1 MSVAFRQKFLNE
13 LEKDSNARYRTIVS
27 KFFHRGELRLERSKW
42 DIIYQNA
49 FLAAMEKAGAIVPPN
64 FAVPL
69 LPDKVWK
76 KMFTQLQGST
86 APLLQKGRK
95 IGQQGSGDLVTF
107 HKKGFKFSNSMIT
120 MPYARGKAKSGK
132 PYAGNLEIRASN
144 DLKSF
149 MTEFCNSRYFVSGVK
164 SSVKAK
170 QQEYEHG
177 ATGEQDFRAGARSHL
192 GTSRMSTN
200 KKGVTTLEGGSTSDN
215 KGAQGTVT
223 DQRIA
228 AFLIK
233 EAAGAF
239 SSEPWFSSVFEA
251 VFTKWTDVFGYDTEL
266 DAKDRK
272 NSVEGTL
279 IFKGAVVPVKSRY
292 NPGAVDRALLDEFK
306 AFISDPVF
314 WKKEVMRLN
323 SMIDED
329 TADQMFSD
337 SPGPRKRMEDAAIK
351 LAAAGIL
358 DNLNDKFIR
367 NRAKVGTPRAN
378 AKKGRP
384 TKAKAK
390 GNSNSSVQK
399 RSGTA
404 TRRNARGAAN
414 NTPGASPLAL
424 KELINAALPEEILD
438 RMGPPALTNRTG
450 RFRRSA
456 QVTNVLVGPRGGVE
470 AEYTY
475 MKDPYATF
483 EPGGRM
489 GSTYRDPRKIIG
501 ESVREIA
508 SKLTGNKFIKVRRI

>member
-13 LEKDSNARYRTIVS
+13 LEKKSDASYRKIVS
-27 KFFHRGELRLERSKW
+27 MFFDRGAIRLERSKW
-42 DIIYQNA
+42 DIIYQNSY
-49 FLAAMEKAGAIVPPN
+49 LAAMEKAGAIVGKG
-64 FAVPL
+64 FVAPL

-76 KMFTQLQGST
+76 KLFAQLQGSS
-86 APLLQKGRK
+86 APMLQKGRK
-95 IGQQGSGDLVTF
+95 IGKYGEGDLVKF
-107 HKKGFKFSNSMIT
+107 HKTGFKYTDSMIT
-120 MPYARGKAKSGK
+120 MPYVRGKSKNGK
-132 PYAGNLEIRASN
+132 PYNLNLERRAEL
-144 DLKSF
+144 DVRTF
-149 MTEFCNSRYFVSGVK
+149 MTDFCNSVHFVKGAK
-164 SSVKAK
+164 STIKAS

-177 ATGEQDFRAGARSHL
+177 AKGEQDFRTGARSNL
-192 GTSRMSTN
+192 GTPKMIT

-223 DQRIA
+223 DQRVA

-233 EAAGAF
+233 EAAGAY
-239 SSEPWFSSVFEA
+239 SSEPWFDSVFEA
-251 VFTKWTDVFGYDTEL
+251 VFTKWSDVFGYDTEL
-266 DAKDRK
+266 DTKDKK
-272 NSVEGTL
+272 NSVKGTL
-279 IFKGAVVPVKSRY
+279 IFKGAQVPVKARY
-292 NPGAVDRALLDEFK
+292 NPGAVDRELLEEFK
-306 AFISDPVF
+306 AFISDPLF

-337 SPGPRKRMEDAAIK
+337 SPGPRQRMEDAAIK

-358 DNLNDKFIR
+358 DNLNKKFVK
-367 NRAKVGTPRAN
+367 NRAKVGKPQSNT
-378 AKKGRP
+378 KKGRP
-384 TKAKAK
+384 TKSKAK
-390 GNSNSSVQK
+390 GSSNSSVN
-399 RSGTA
+399 RRGGSA
-404 TRRNARGAAN
+404 TRKKARGAASH
-414 NTPGASPLAL
+414 TPAASPLAL

-483 EPGGRM
+483 EPGGAM

-508 SKLTGNKFIKVRRI
+508 TKLTGNKFIKVRRI